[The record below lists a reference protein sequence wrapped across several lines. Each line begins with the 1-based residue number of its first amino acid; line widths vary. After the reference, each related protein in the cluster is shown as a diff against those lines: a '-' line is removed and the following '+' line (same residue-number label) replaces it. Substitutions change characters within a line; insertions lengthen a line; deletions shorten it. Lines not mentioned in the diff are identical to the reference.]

1 MVKESRLLPCLL
13 ITALLTAGANSQ
25 IYVLASETRSWGVE
39 RIHAYCLW
47 DNDSNKEVDEGA
59 NAGNA
64 IRIAVIDSG
73 VYYYIDRWGNRV
85 YHPDLWWN
93 IASGA
98 KFRWDGSGVD
108 IDEGV
113 FMDGVFGR
121 RKT

>member
-1 MVKESRLLPCLL
+1 MKIHVWLAFLL
-13 ITALLTAGANSQ
+13 ICSLMMTFAASHIFVYG
-25 IYVLASETRSWGVE
+25 SETRPFGVE

-73 VYYYIDRWGNRV
+73 VYYYIDRWGNGV

-98 KFRWDGSGVD
+98 KFRWNKRRVD
-108 IDEGV
+108 IHEGV
-113 FMDGVFGR
+113 FMDGVFER
-121 RKT
+121 RKA